1 LRRRR
6 RGTALVVDFVPVP
19 STVEE
24 EEEERDCIGSYF
36 QPKNKLVFVPVPVA
50 GEELE

>member
-24 EEEERDCIGSYF
+24 EEERDCTGSYF

-50 GEELE
+50 GEDLE